1 MTADAAAWGMPM
13 NVAIAVAVAPLVG
26 GVLLVAT
33 MPWVSVF
40 AWIIAENSLVEW
52 GQFFLLVVA
61 TCLFSWIGL
70 HLLRRNNVLGFVY
83 IVVAAGALF
92 VTGEEI
98 SWGQGVFHWNPDNRL
113 TSTNFQGET
122 NLHTGVAHGPTVY
135 GFILISAYGM
145 LAPLIAYVVARRRGR
160 ALSLFVPPLALIPA
174 FFVPFAY
181 RTIRTIFE
189 PHERI
194 PRYAFDIVRF
204 AEYAE
209 LTLYF
214 GVCVIGILTWRLVVR
229 RGHSTHQLA

>member
-1 MTADAAAWGMPM
+1 M
-13 NVAIAVAVAPLVG
+13 NVAIVVAMAPLVG

-40 AWIIAENSLVEW
+40 AWIIAENSVVEW
-52 GQFFLLVVA
+52 SQFCFLIGA
-61 TCLFSWIGL
+61 TFLFLWIGL
-70 HLLRRNNVLGFVY
+70 HLLRRHNLLGFLY
-83 IVVAAGALF
+83 IVVATGALF
-92 VTGEEI
+92 VAGEEI
-98 SWGQGVFHWNPDNRL
+98 SWGQGIFHWDPDNRL
-113 TSTNFQGET
+113 TSANFQGET

-145 LAPLIAYVVARRRGR
+145 LAPLVAAVVRQRRGR
-160 ALSLFVPPLALIPA
+160 AFSLFVPPLALIPA
-174 FFVPFAY
+174 FFVAFAY
-181 RTIRTIFE
+181 RTVRTAFE

-214 GVCVIGILTWRLVVR
+214 AVCVVAILTWRLVVR
-229 RGHSTHQLA
+229 PAPSAHQLG